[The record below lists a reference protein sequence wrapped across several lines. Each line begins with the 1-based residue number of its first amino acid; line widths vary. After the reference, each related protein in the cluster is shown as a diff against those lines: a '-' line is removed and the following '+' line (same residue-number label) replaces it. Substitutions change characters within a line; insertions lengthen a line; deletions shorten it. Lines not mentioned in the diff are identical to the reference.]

1 MIMLNKCKCIG
12 YCILFF
18 LSICALNSVALA
30 ARLLQELED
39 KPQQWS
45 QIPDDGFFAN
55 INREVPSSPDP
66 LHNR

>member
-1 MIMLNKCKCIG
+1 MFILNKCKCIG
-12 YCILFF
+12 YFILFF

-30 ARLLQELED
+30 ARLLEE

-45 QIPDDGFFAN
+45 QIPHEGFFAN

>member
-1 MIMLNKCKCIG
+1 MFLLKNCKLIG
-12 YCILFF
+12 YF
-18 LSICALNSVALA
+18 LLLLLSTCAINSGVLA
-30 ARLLQELED
+30 ARLLQEVQE

-45 QIPDDGFFAN
+45 RIPDEGFFAS